1 MQFKNKS
8 SIFLGRTASR
18 NKTRDHFIFS
28 KEKKERQAS
37 ELVLVAT
44 IEKLEIELAAEQND
58 VNFEAINANLQAKKA
73 ELDNI
78 YAFQAQGAFVR
89 ARAQYKSEGEKP
101 TRLFCSLE
109 KHNAVQKHIPKLIV
123 EKNEIKEEITEQK
136 GIENELFKYYKDLFA
151 QKPTE
156 DKDINDFLSPA
167 AAASCPKLSDSQK
180 QKMEKKL
187 HPRSF

>member
-1 MQFKNKS
+1 MGDVLLLE
-8 SIFLGRTASR
+8 IRRETIL
-18 NKTRDHFIFS
+18 FS
-28 KEKKERQAS
+28 AKKKKERQAS

-58 VNFEAINANLQAKKA
+58 VNFEAINANLQAK
-73 ELDNI
+73 E
-78 YAFQAQGAFVR
+78 AFVR

-136 GIENELFKYYKDLFA
+136 AIENELFKYYKD
-151 QKPTE
+151 
-156 DKDINDFLSPA
+156 
-167 AAASCPKLSDSQK
+167 
-180 QKMEKKL
+180 
-187 HPRSF
+187 